1 MNTQVFTPLGSR
13 EIVGVLLAGGLSR
26 RFNGGDK
33 CLQVLDGKTLL
44 ERVAKLAAPQVGALI
59 LNINGDADRFPDLD
73 LPVLKDSVEGHAGPL
88 AGVLSALDFV
98 AEHMPQA
105 RWVATFATDAPFVP
119 RNWVSR
125 VQAAVTRE
133 DACVGTVTSNGRSHP
148 VIGLWPVSLRYE
160 LRHAIEVDGVRKVDA
175 WTAGYKVATVDF
187 DFDRID
193 PFFNINT
200 PEDLATAHDLLAER
214 IAS

>member
-1 MNTQVFTPLGSR
+1 MNTQSLIPSGSR

-59 LNINGDADRFPDLD
+59 LNINGDADRFPDLG

-98 AEHMPQA
+98 AEHMPHA

-125 VQAAVTRE
+125 VQAAITRE
-133 DACVGTVTSNGRSHP
+133 EACLGTVTSNARSHP

-160 LRHAIEVDGVRKVDA
+160 LRHAIEVDGMRKVDA
-175 WTAGYKVATVDF
+175 WTGGYKVATVDF